1 MDLVIKKVELVTQKV
16 DLGVDMS
23 NKGNF
28 GVVEISKKIAKN
40 MVLMIFSV

>member
-16 DLGVDMS
+16 DLGVDTS

-28 GVVEISKKIAKN
+28 DVV
-40 MVLMIFSV
+40 